1 MTQPEPAQPLP
12 RAPSW
17 HSWGLF
23 AFLGHLGAI
32 SLLSLRSTRAL
43 LRRPFELP
51 ALVEQLDAV
60 GIGSLSVTVITAVF
74 VGMVMAL
81 QFSIGLEPYG
91 ASLYTGALVSEG
103 LVRELGPVLT
113 ALLVGGRVASGMTAE
128 LGSMAVTEQI
138 DAIRALGADP
148 IKKLV
153 VPRVLACVLA
163 MPLLTL
169 IADIVGCAGGQL
181 VVMAEV
187 GVTARFYWEQ
197 VVATIQLNDLFHGL
211 GKAVFFGYFIAII
224 GCYQG
229 MITRGG
235 TAGVGRNTT
244 VTVVYVSICILAA
257 DWLLTNL
264 FLAL

>member
-1 MTQPEPAQPLP
+1 VSEPP
-12 RAPSW
+12 RAPAWWDWSA
-17 HSWGLF
+17 F
-23 AFLGHLGAI
+23 AFLGHLGAMT
-32 SLLSLRSTRAL
+32 LLALRSLRAG
-43 LRRPFELP
+43 LRRLPSVP
-51 ALVEQLDAV
+51 ALVEQLDTV
-60 GIGSLSVTVITAVF
+60 GIGSLSLTFITALF

-148 IKKLV
+148 IEKLV

-169 IADIVGCAGGQL
+169 VADIVGCAGGQI
-181 VVMAEV
+181 VVMGEV
-187 GVTARFYWEQ
+187 GITVRFYWEQ
-197 VVATIQLNDLFHGL
+197 VIATIQLNDLFHGL
-211 GKAVFFGYFIAII
+211 GKAVFFGFIIAII

-229 MITRGG
+229 MGTRGG
-235 TAGVGRNTT
+235 TAGVGRSTT
-244 VTVVYVSICILAA
+244 VTVVWVSICILAA
-257 DWLLTNL
+257 DWALTNL

>member
-1 MTQPEPAQPLP
+1 LAEGWQDLAPA
-12 RAPSW
+12 R
-17 HSWGLF
+17 
-23 AFLGHLGAI
+23 FLGHVGAMA
-32 SLLSLRSTRAL
+32 LLALRTARAL

-51 ALVEQLDAV
+51 SLVDQLDGV
-60 GIGSLSVTVITAVF
+60 GIGSLSVAALTAIF
-74 VGMVMAL
+74 TGMVMAL

-91 ASLYTGALVSEG
+91 ASLYTGSLVSEG

-148 IKKLV
+148 VKKLV
-153 VPRVLACVLA
+153 LPRVLACVVA

-169 IADIVGCAGGQL
+169 VADIVGCVGGMI
-181 VVMAEV
+181 VVMNQV
-187 GVTARFYWEQ
+187 GVTARFYWVQ
-197 VVATIQLNDLFHGL
+197 VQETVQLHDLGHGL
-211 GKAVFFGYFIAII
+211 GKAVFFGLCIAII

-229 MITRGG
+229 MTTRGG
-235 TAGVGRNTT
+235 TAGVGRATT
-244 VTVVYVSICILAA
+244 VTVVYVSITILAA

>member
-1 MTQPEPAQPLP
+1 MFRFFGHIGAMTT
-12 RAPSW
+12 
-17 HSWGLF
+17 
-23 AFLGHLGAI
+23 
-32 SLLSLRSTRAL
+32 LSLRSARAL
-43 LRRPFELP
+43 FRRPFELS
-51 ALVEQLDAV
+51 ALVDQLDNV
-60 GIGSLSVTVITAVF
+60 GIGSMSVTVLTAVF

-81 QFSIGLEPYG
+81 QFSAALAAYG
-91 ASLYTGALVSEG
+91 ASLYTGSLVSEG

-148 IKKLV
+148 VKKLV
-153 VPRVLACVLA
+153 VPRLLACLIA
-163 MPLLTL
+163 IPLLTL

-181 VVMAEV
+181 VVMMEV

-197 VVATIQLNDLFHGL
+197 VVATIQLHDLFHGL
-211 GKAVFFGYFIAII
+211 GKAVFFGYFIALI
-224 GCYQG
+224 GCYKG
-229 MITRGG
+229 MTTRGG
-235 TAGVGRNTT
+235 TAGVGRATT
-244 VTVVYVSICILAA
+244 VTVVWVSICILAA